1 MHLCFAIGAELLQIQ
16 IGDINPL
23 RAARLQNTGIPG
35 ALQLGKVGYPIKNTG
50 AAIAVRNRLGIISG
64 GNRQHVFKGPGTQL
78 GQAVDFHRAGV
89 WHKDQLCA
97 LQH

>member
-35 ALQLGKVGYPIKNTG
+35 ALQLGKVGYPIKT
-50 AAIAVRNRLGIISG
+50 LEPPLQSG
-64 GNRQHVFKGPGTQL
+64 T
-78 GQAVDFHRAGV
+78 V
-89 WHKDQLCA
+89 WG
-97 LQH
+97 